1 MIKQLIAAVRFS
13 GMENSFLRFVNY
25 CFHRLNLCSKDEN
38 PCQVLANLLVKGNKP
53 WINGI
58 WFGFYRKNAFLNH
71 FFGRGKYA
79 GQQGNLS
86 QLRTNPIQK
95 LRPPQKG

>member
-1 MIKQLIAAVRFS
+1 M
-13 GMENSFLRFVNY
+13 
-25 CFHRLNLCSKDEN
+25 
-38 PCQVLANLLVKGNKP
+38 QVLANLLVKGNKP

-95 LRPPQKG
+95 LGLLKKDELRGQFQNRLNMCIRFSDAPALT